1 MRLSEDQEI
10 TFEKFKK
17 ISRKF
22 HKSRRFTATNKWCA
36 EYIKSYGLENII
48 EIPPHM
54 KWFIQLYCIK
64 DSKLV
69 LLYFL
74 LEEKMNEIPVL
85 KLSDKIS

>member
-54 KWFIQLYCIK
+54 K
-64 DSKLV
+64 
-69 LLYFL
+69 
-74 LEEKMNEIPVL
+74 
-85 KLSDKIS
+85 